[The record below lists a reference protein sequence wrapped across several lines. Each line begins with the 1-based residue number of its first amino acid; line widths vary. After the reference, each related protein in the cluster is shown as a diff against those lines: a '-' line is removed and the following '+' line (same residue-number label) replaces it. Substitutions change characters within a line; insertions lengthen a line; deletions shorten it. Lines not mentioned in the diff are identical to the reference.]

1 MSKIF
6 KDHWEIFGENIVQCV
21 SVVAKKKSSP
31 LIGYTAQG
39 LGFRLSSH
47 EKLCAERMKLLLKSI
62 DDLNKKVSK
71 LTTEMAQGQGAVKV
85 LMALGAL
92 VVGIL
97 GYLNIK

>member
-1 MSKIF
+1 M
-6 KDHWEIFGENIVQCV
+6 
-21 SVVAKKKSSP
+21 AKKK
-31 LIGYTAQG
+31 INYTTVG
-39 LGFRLSSH
+39 LGVRLSSH
-47 EKLCAERMKLLLKSI
+47 EKLCAERMKLLLKQL

-71 LTTEMAQGQGAVKV
+71 LAEEMSQGKGAVKV

>member
-47 EKLCAERMKLLLKSI
+47 EKLCAERMKLLIKSI

>member
-1 MSKIF
+1 M
-6 KDHWEIFGENIVQCV
+6 
-21 SVVAKKKSSP
+21 AKKKAKP
-31 LIGYTAQG
+31 LIGITAQG
-39 LGFRLSSH
+39 IGFRLSSH

-71 LTTEMAQGQGAVKV
+71 LAEEMSQGKGAVKV